1 MGPPHSASLQRGMT
15 RDVDAARLGSYAH
28 NMPETPIRLVHGDL
42 IEACGAPVRLRVNL
56 RARRVS
62 LRIDA
67 SRGEIVATA
76 PSPRRIGEAV
86 AFVEQRRGWIL
97 ARLAELPRARP
108 FEPGAVIEVAGA
120 PCRLAAAA
128 GRPRFEPAI
137 DAGPGLL
144 SAPGEGA
151 AFTRAVTNVLKAEAR
166 RALLERTAAHART
179 LERPMPAVAIAD
191 PRGRWGSCTPP
202 RRRGFGA
209 SLEVGRVRYSWRLI
223 LAPPLVLDYVAA
235 HECAHLIEA
244 NHSPRFWAVVRG
256 LIGDPRPHRA
266 WLRANGARLHA
277 MGR

>member
-1 MGPPHSASLQRGMT
+1 MR
-15 RDVDAARLGSYAH
+15 
-28 NMPETPIRLVHGDL
+28 NTPIRPAHGDL

-62 LRIDA
+62 LRLDA
-67 SRGEIVATA
+67 ARGEIIAIA
-76 PSPRRIGEAV
+76 PSPRRIGEAM
-86 AFVEQRRGWIL
+86 AFVEQRRGWIM
-97 ARLAELPRARP
+97 ARLAELPRAQP
-108 FEPGAVIEVAGA
+108 FEPGEVIEVAGA
-120 PCRLAAAA
+120 PCRLIAAT
-128 GRPRFEPAI
+128 GRPRLWPATEG
-137 DAGPGLL
+137 AALAL
-144 SAPGEGA
+144 YAPGEGA
-151 AFTRAVTNVLKAEAR
+151 AFARAVVNALKAEAR
-166 RALLERTAAHART
+166 RALLERTAVHARA

-223 LAPPLVLDYVAA
+223 LAPPAVLDYVAA

-244 NHSPRFWAVVRG
+244 NHSTRFWAVVSG

-266 WLRANGARLHA
+266 WLRANAARLHA

>member
-1 MGPPHSASLQRGMT
+1 MFRPA
-15 RDVDAARLGSYAH
+15 
-28 NMPETPIRLVHGDL
+28 IRLNHGDL
-42 IEACGAPVRLRVNL
+42 IDDEGAPVRLRVNS

-67 SRGEIVATA
+67 ACGEVIATA
-76 PSPRRIGEAV
+76 PSPRRLAEAM
-86 AFVEQRRGWIL
+86 AFVAQRRGWIQ
-97 ARLAELPRARP
+97 AKLAELPRAQP
-108 FEPGAVIEVAGA
+108 FAPGVVIDVAGE
-120 PCRLAAAA
+120 PCRLMAAA
-128 GRPRFEPAI
+128 GRPRWHSASE
-137 DAGPGLL
+137 DAPTSL

-151 AFTRAVTNVLKAEAR
+151 AFARAITNALKAEAR
-166 RALLERTAAHART
+166 RKLLERTAVHASA
-179 LERPMPAVAIAD
+179 LQKPMPVVAIAD

-209 SLEVGRVRYSWRLI
+209 GLEVGRVRYSWRLI
-223 LAPPLVLDYVAA
+223 LGPLAVLDYVAA

-256 LIGDPRPHRA
+256 LVGEPRPHRD

>member
-1 MGPPHSASLQRGMT
+1 
-15 RDVDAARLGSYAH
+15 
-28 NMPETPIRLVHGDL
+28 MPVPPIRPAHGDL
-42 IEACGAPVRLRVNL
+42 IEAGGAPIRVRVNP

-67 SRGEIVATA
+67 ARGEVVATA
-76 PSPRRIGEAV
+76 PSQRRIGEAM
-86 AFVEQRRGWIL
+86 AFVAQRSGWIE
-97 ARLAELPRARP
+97 ARLAELPRAQP
-108 FEPGAVIEVAGA
+108 FEPGAVIEVAGQA
-120 PCRLAAAA
+120 CRLVAAV
-128 GRPRFEPAI
+128 GRPRFHPAN
-137 DAGPGLL
+137 DEAPRAL

-151 AFTRAVTNVLKAEAR
+151 AFARAVVNALKAEAR
-166 RALLERTAAHART
+166 RVLLERSAIHA
-179 LERPMPAVAIAD
+179 LALDRPMPAVAIAD

-209 SLEVGRVRYSWRLI
+209 GLAVGRIRYSWRLI
-223 LAPPLVLDYVAA
+223 LAPPAVLDYVAA

-244 NHSPRFWAVVRG
+244 NHSQRFWAIVRG

>member
-1 MGPPHSASLQRGMT
+1 
-15 RDVDAARLGSYAH
+15 
-28 NMPETPIRLVHGDL
+28 MPNVPIRPVHGDL

-67 SRGEIVATA
+67 ARGEIIATA
-76 PSPRRIGEAV
+76 PSPRRIGEAM
-86 AFVEQRRGWIL
+86 AFVEQRRGWII
-97 ARLAELPRARP
+97 ARLAELPRAQP

-120 PCRLAAAA
+120 PCRLVAAA
-128 GRPRFEPAI
+128 GRPRFGSATEG
-137 DAGPGLL
+137 GPLVL

-151 AFTRAVTNVLKAEAR
+151 AFARAVVNALKAEAR
-166 RALLERTAAHART
+166 RVLLDRTAVHART
-179 LERPMPAVAIAD
+179 LDRPMPAVAIAD

-209 SLEVGRVRYSWRLI
+209 GLEVGRVRYSWRLI
-223 LAPPLVLDYVAA
+223 LAPPTVLDYVAA

-244 NHSPRFWAVVRG
+244 NHSPRFWALVRG